1 MSIAPD
7 FLLALL
13 AMGLASFACRAGGFF
28 LMRFVTVTPRLEAA
42 LRILPLGVMIG
53 IVAPVA
59 ALGKIP
65 ELIGLGLVLLLMKV
79 TGNDFLAALS
89 GIVAVAIIRQ
99 LL

>member
-59 ALGKIP
+59 ATGKVP

-89 GIVAVAIIRQ
+89 GIAAVAIARQ
-99 LL
+99 II

>member
-59 ALGKIP
+59 AAGKVP

-89 GIVAVAIIRQ
+89 GIAAVAIARQ
-99 LL
+99 IV